1 MFLAAVI
8 VASKYLQD
16 RNYSNRA
23 WAKISGLPV
32 KEINANEF
40 FFLKVANYKLYVGD
54 ALYKRWSGVLLNHV
68 MATVSVSATVATH
81 PSVGLATPPLTPIMS
96 PLPSPTTPAAF
107 PPPQALRL
115 ALAQRFCDAI
125 RGLSPLLTDS
135 ELTSLHVLG
144 FQSPQQ
150 KPMSPP
156 PTRNGLGQTLRP
168 ATSPTFPL
176 NPLLSQSRLP
186 SYEVSLTP
194 PPSTA
199 SDSASD
205 SDVWSPRSSV
215 SSASSNESTNISPRA
230 NLGRSYLKTLG
241 CSTNS
246 AHKTRNAPPSCLSK
260 RCASPLSIIAACNK
274 RIAPMSHSPVSMED
288 VRPSTPPFASGP
300 TEEDQ
305 EWSSNAGTIDPKLLQ
320 LNSSALTA
328 VKGLCS
334 LSQRATVFQPT
345 TTTNGSKR
353 TFGKSYSMGNVQSDY
368 EPAKRRRS
376 AISDQTLPR
385 ML

>member
-1 MFLAAVI
+1 MR
-8 VASKYLQD
+8 SE
-16 RNYSNRA
+16 R
-23 WAKISGLPV
+23 
-32 KEINANEF
+32 
-40 FFLKVANYKLYVGD
+40 
-54 ALYKRWSGVLLNHV
+54 
-68 MATVSVSATVATH
+68 
-81 PSVGLATPPLTPIMS
+81 
-96 PLPSPTTPAAF
+96 
-107 PPPQALRL
+107 
-115 ALAQRFCDAI
+115 
-125 RGLSPLLTDS
+125 LSPQLTDA

-156 PTRNGLGQTLRP
+156 PTRNAFGQTVQS

-176 NPLLSQSRLP
+176 NPLLSQTRLP

-194 PPSTA
+194 PSSTA

-215 SSASSNESTNISPRA
+215 SSASSNESTNISPRT

-241 CSTNS
+241 CPTNS
-246 AHKTRNAPPSCLSK
+246 ANNSQSLHAPPSCLSK

-274 RIAPMSHSPVSMED
+274 RISPMSDSPVSMQD
-288 VRPSTPPFASGP
+288 VRPSTPTSTTGS

-345 TTTNGSKR
+345 TTTTNGSKR

-368 EPAKRRRS
+368 ESAKRRRG
-376 AISDQTLPR
+376 AISDQTLAR
-385 ML
+385 MF